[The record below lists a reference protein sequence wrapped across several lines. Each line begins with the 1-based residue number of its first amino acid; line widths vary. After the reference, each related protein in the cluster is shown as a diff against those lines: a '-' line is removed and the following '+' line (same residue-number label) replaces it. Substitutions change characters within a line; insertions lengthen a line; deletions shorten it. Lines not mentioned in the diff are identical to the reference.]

1 MNQFTLVIIGIM
13 MALALIGVLLLSGV
27 IPGFSLGGGGNPAA
41 LIIWGIVPYDQMRD
55 LIDVVNGQNQKIFS
69 ITYVVKNP
77 GTYQNE
83 LVDALASGKGP
94 DLWFLSQDLILK
106 NKDKVFLL
114 PFASFSERAFK
125 DAFVQE
131 GELFLSKDGIVA
143 LPFIIDPMVLYWNR
157 DLAGGAGISQA
168 PKTWDEFVSF
178 VGRLTVRDASGNI
191 TQSGAAFGEFQN
203 VDHAKDIISL
213 LILQTGNPIV
223 DPVAFRSKLSV
234 GPEEAAQ
241 SPDGAVRFFT
251 EFSDPAKTTYSWNR
265 SLPGSKNAFIGG
277 ILAYYFGYA
286 SEYNDIAAKNPHLN
300 FDVAE
305 VPQITGGHIRL
316 TFAKMQGLVVS
327 KSTSNI
333 TQAATAAAKLTGH
346 DAIAGLVKK
355 IFLPP
360 VRRDLLAEAIS
371 NPVLTVFYKSAIES
385 KAWLEPDPEATNDMF
400 RVMTESV
407 LSGKKKISEAMRDAH
422 AKLNTMLEKFKP
434 K

>member
-1 MNQFTLVIIGIM
+1 
-13 MALALIGVLLLSGV
+13 
-27 IPGFSLGGGGNPAA
+27 
-41 LIIWGIVPYDQMRD
+41 
-55 LIDVVNGQNQKIFS
+55 
-69 ITYVVKNP
+69 
-77 GTYQNE
+77 
-83 LVDALASGKGP
+83 
-94 DLWFLSQDLILK
+94 
-106 NKDKVFLL
+106 
-114 PFASFSERAFK
+114 
-125 DAFVQE
+125 
-131 GELFLSKDGIVA
+131 
-143 LPFIIDPMVLYWNR
+143 
-157 DLAGGAGISQA
+157 
-168 PKTWDEFVSF
+168 KTWDEFVSF

-223 DPVAFRSKLSV
+223 DSATFHSTLS
-234 GPEEAAQ
+234 GGTGETAQ
-241 SPDGAVRFFT
+241 SSDGAIRFFT

-286 SEYNDIAAKNPHLN
+286 GEYNDIAAKNPHLN

-316 TFAKMQGLVVS
+316 TFAKMQGLAVS
-327 KSTSNI
+327 KSTPNI
-333 TQAATAAAKLTGH
+333 TQAATAVAQLTGK

-360 VRRDLLAEAIS
+360 IRRDLLAEVVS
-371 NPVLTVFYKSAIES
+371 DPVLAVFYKSAIES
-385 KAWLEPDPEATNDMF
+385 SAWLEPDPEATNDMF

-407 LSGKKKISEAMRDAH
+407 LSGKKKISDAMRDAN